1 MISYEELN
9 RKIND
14 LEMQDFNYYKA
25 QINNEEQYATNLLR
39 KALLYF
45 NKIYLLEDKK
55 KELELENK
63 LSTIIKNKFKE
74 LNPSLSEKVLEDM
87 INCYQRGNI
96 CFPLDIYVLH
106 NGVFIKE
113 GVIDDYAEISY
124 TRTQMVE
131 GRYFNIFNELFLFND
146 SKKFDFELNEISNE
160 KNKEISKFISDSI
173 NDVFQKE
180 YLMPITKPLYELNSD
195 RCFYGI
201 RGLVSNVKTLNI
213 YINERYNN
221 IANSIINE
229 VERDFE
235 LYVKDQEDISVYKIY
250 QSFKDNK
257 PIWSIKKLDL
267 SIWCLSNEAIKR
279 TQSKSKLVKKLVP
292 LREKNK
298 YYR

>member
-1 MISYEELN
+1 MVSYEELN
-9 RKIND
+9 RKINN
-14 LEMQDFNYYKA
+14 LEIEDFNYYKT
-25 QINNEEQYATNLLR
+25 QINYEEQYATNLLR

-63 LSTIIKNKFKE
+63 LSLIIKNKFKE
-74 LNPSLSEKVLEDM
+74 LNPFLSEKVLEDM
-87 INCYQRGNI
+87 LTCYQRGNI

-113 GVIDDYAEISY
+113 GIIDDYGEISY
-124 TRTQMVE
+124 TRTLMVE
-131 GRYFNIFNELFLFND
+131 GRYFNIFNESFLFND
-146 SKKFDFELNEISNE
+146 LTIPDFELNEISNE

-173 NDVFQKE
+173 NDVFQEE
-180 YLMPITKPLYELNSD
+180 YLMPITKPLYELNSN

-213 YINERYNN
+213 YINARYND
-221 IANSIINE
+221 IANNIVNKTE
-229 VERDFE
+229 CDFE
-235 LYVKDQEDISVYKIY
+235 LYVKDNEDISIYKIN

-267 SIWCLSNEAIKR
+267 SMWYLSEEAIKR

-292 LREKNK
+292 LKEKK
-298 YYR
+298 L